1 MDKIVP
7 TKLTH
12 TINPGWGWIRVYC
25 FSLIGL
31 CVSPVLRAQVA
42 DCFSLSTTLIT
53 SVTVC
58 TERTVDQLQVLTT
71 AGTPDEIEFVRFDSL
86 QTNPYK
92 GKGGVSVGHVVPV
105 DGKATLR
112 NVNFP
117 PHWGITDRLYYV
129 YACLKSKPADP
140 TCTPFALIRVFIRAN
155 PTASLVVKE
164 ATCYNAESQHDGQVS
179 ITGFDPTDR
188 YEMAINGLF
197 VGQSN
202 PMPTDGVLV
211 GTGSRTG
218 RPTVYTVR
226 ITSSLGC
233 TTDRSITMTNARC
246 DCLPMRCV
254 PIVIS
259 KTRRGR

>member
-1 MDKIVP
+1 MNKIVP
-7 TKLTH
+7 VKLTH
-12 TINPGWGWIRVYC
+12 TINPGWSWLRVCC

-31 CVSPVLRAQVA
+31 CVSWGLRAQVA
-42 DCFSLSTTLIT
+42 DCSSLLTTRVT
-53 SVTVC
+53 SITVC
-58 TERTVDQLQVLTT
+58 TEKAVDQLQVLTT
-71 AGTPDEIEFVRFDSL
+71 AITPDEIEFVRFDSL

-92 GKGGVSVGHVVPV
+92 GKGGVSVGHVVPLN
-105 DGKATLR
+105 GKATLR

-117 PHWGITDRLYYV
+117 PNWDITDRLYYV
-129 YACLKSKPADP
+129 YARLKFKSANS

-164 ATCYNAESQHDGQVS
+164 ATCYNAESQNDGQVS

-188 YEMAINGLF
+188 YEMAINGTF
-197 VGQSN
+197 VEHSN
-202 PMPTDGVLV
+202 PIPTNGVLV

-226 ITSSLGC
+226 VTNSLGC
-233 TTDRSITMTNARC
+233 TTDRYITMINARC